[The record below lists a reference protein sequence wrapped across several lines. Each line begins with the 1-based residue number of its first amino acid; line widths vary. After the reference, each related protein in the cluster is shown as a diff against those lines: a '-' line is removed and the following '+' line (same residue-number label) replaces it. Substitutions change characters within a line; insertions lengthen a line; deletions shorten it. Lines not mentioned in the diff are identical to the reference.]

1 MKNYFKIGAWLC
13 AIVAGAMMLLG
24 IIAVIAGGRFL
35 EHRWAN
41 YFYPAYNFLLAGI
54 FLLLFYIV
62 YNDKKE

>member
-13 AIVAGAMMLLG
+13 SLVAAVMMLMG
-24 IIAVIAGGRFL
+24 IIAVVAGGIFL
-35 EHRWAN
+35 QHKWDT

-54 FLLLFYIV
+54 LLLLFYIV